1 MLGILAKCVQCIIF
15 LKPIHQTH
23 LINMDLRQLQ
33 HLICLSETGSFSRA
47 AEQLHLT
54 QSALSR
60 SIQALERTLE
70 ARLIDR
76 LGKRNELTPLGE
88 VVVMHGRRMLFEA
101 DELKE
106 NLKRAAQGALG
117 SLRLGLGSGP
127 GALLMTP
134 LLSHMAREHPAV
146 RVSLSRGPTELQ
158 LQMLR
163 ERQLDALV
171 IDLRRVVPADDLQI
185 ESLVELS
192 AGFICRA
199 AHPLAARRQ
208 LAFEDLLAYPIATTP
223 LSDEVARLLVDRY
236 GALAHP
242 ERLASLRC
250 EDVGSLVETALNTD
264 AIFLGVRA
272 AARAHLQSGALV
284 ALPVHPALQ
293 ATARFGLITLRG
305 RTPSPVM
312 HLLRQ
317 FVDQHLCE

>member
-1 MLGILAKCVQCIIF
+1 MLEMLQKCVQCIIF
-15 LKPIHQTH
+15 LKPIQSAHTH
-23 LINMDLRQLQ
+23 PMDLRQLQ
-33 HLICLSETGSFSRA
+33 HLICLAETGSFSRA

-60 SIQALERTLE
+60 SIQALERTLD

-88 VVVMHGRRMLFEA
+88 VVVTHGRRMLFEA

-106 NLKRAAQGALG
+106 NLKRLAQGGLG
-117 SLRLGLGSGP
+117 SLRLGGSGP

-134 LLSHMAREHPAV
+134 LLSHMAREHPQV
-146 RVSLSRGPTELQ
+146 RVSVSRGPTELQ

-185 ESLVELS
+185 ESLVELR

-199 AHPLAARRQ
+199 SHPLVGRRS
-208 LAFEDLLAYPIATTP
+208 LAFEELLAYPIATTP

-236 GALAHP
+236 GPQAHP
-242 ERLASLRC
+242 EHLASLHC
-250 EDVGSLVETALNTD
+250 EDVSSLVETALNTD
-264 AIFLGVRA
+264 AIFLGVQA
-272 AARAHLQSGALV
+272 AAKAHLQSGALV
-284 ALPVHPALQ
+284 ALTVQPPLQ

>member
-1 MLGILAKCVQCIIF
+1 MLETLTKCVQCIIF
-15 LKPIHQTH
+15 LKPIQSTH
-23 LINMDLRQLQ
+23 TASMDLRQLQ
-33 HLICLSETGSFSRA
+33 HLICLAETGSFSRA

-60 SIQALERTLE
+60 SIQALERTLD

-88 VVVMHGRRMLFEA
+88 LVVTHGRRMLFEA

-106 NLKRAAQGALG
+106 NLKRLAQGGLG

-146 RVSLSRGPTELQ
+146 RVSVSRGPTELQ
-158 LQMLR
+158 LLMLR
-163 ERQLDALV
+163 DRQLDALV

-185 ESLVELS
+185 ESLVELK

-199 AHPLAARRQ
+199 SHPLAGRRS
-208 LAFEDLLAYPIATTP
+208 LAFEELLAYPIATTP

-236 GALAHP
+236 GVQAHP
-242 ERLASLRC
+242 ERLASLHC
-250 EDVGSLVETALNTD
+250 EDVSSLVDTALGTD
-264 AIFLGVRA
+264 AIFLGVQA
-272 AARAHLQSGALV
+272 AARTHLQSGALV
-284 ALPVHPALQ
+284 VLPVQPPLQ

-312 HLLRQ
+312 HLLRR
-317 FVDQHLCE
+317 FVEAHLCE